1 MLSVVALNL
10 SFIEHTDILIRL
22 LSASLFGGL
31 IGLERDIHG
40 RDAGLRT
47 HLLVSLG
54 SAVFMTLSEVVA
66 STPGGDSLMVD
77 PSRIAAQIVTGIG
90 FLGAGVIIKAGVNV
104 RGLTTAASLWTV
116 AAIGMAAGGGF
127 YIISMMTTIIA
138 LSGLILLKL
147 FEQTYMKDAYRSL
160 SVSTPLGVETEEI
173 RTIVEQEN
181 LSILSCNI
189 EKDYE
194 SETMVTKLAFRFR
207 HKGNIDLLAENVLHS
222 LESSPLKLKKIKWH

>member
-1 MLSVVALNL
+1 MN
-10 SFIEHTDILIRL
+10 SFFVEYADVLLRL
-22 LSASLFGGL
+22 ATASLFGGI

-54 SAVFMTLSEVVA
+54 ASLFMVLSQMLTKSPEGSGYFA
-66 STPGGDSLMVD
+66 D

-127 YIISMMTTIIA
+127 YFISFATMLMA

-147 FEQTYMKDAYRSL
+147 FERTYAKDFYRNL
-160 SVSTPLGVETEEI
+160 SISTPLGVKTAEVIALVECET
-173 RTIVEQEN
+173 
-181 LSILSCNI
+181 LSILGCNI
-189 EKDYE
+189 EKNYE
-194 SETMVTKLAFRFR
+194 TKTMVTKLSFRIR
-207 HKGNIDLLAENVLHS
+207 HRGSIDTLADGIIDKLEASVL
-222 LESSPLKLKKIKWH
+222 KINNIKWY